1 MKQRD
6 HHYISVCIPAYNE
19 PDILTTLN
27 SLVQAATDGL
37 TTCVYV
43 LINGSKKD
51 DVETIERN
59 LKGFEEVN
67 TWIKAYSGQI
77 KFKALLDLD
86 LPVKHAGVGLARK
99 ILGDLASQ
107 NYKANKQ
114 NGVIVYL
121 DADCE
126 VKENYFQA
134 ISAFFKQ
141 SEFNAAAI
149 HFEHIINDEKE
160 QRDIIEYESH
170 LRYYI
175 LMQRYLD
182 LPFAIHTVGSSM
194 AVMSDTYLAKGGMNR
209 RKAGEDFYFMHK
221 FIKDGECGNI
231 HDTTVYPSGR
241 ISERVPFGTGR
252 AMLKYEEEGFKW
264 QTYNPEAFLIL
275 KPFLERRISF
285 YESDVDFSGLHEGLK
300 AYLASI
306 NAKEK
311 IELIKENVASLDAF
325 EKRFFQFFDAF
336 QLMKYLHFLRDEYGI
351 NDVPISEGVAWYFKY
366 VMIEEKPLTL
376 KDALLRIRKIDNKEA
391 NGN

>member
-6 HHYISVCIPAYNE
+6 HKHISVCIPAYNE
-19 PDILTTLN
+19 PNILTTLN
-27 SLVQAATDGL
+27 SLSVASVDGL
-37 TTCVYV
+37 LIEVYV

-51 DVETIERN
+51 DIAIEACN
-59 LKGFEEVN
+59 QKGFEEVKA
-67 TWIKAYSGQI
+67 WINSYSGQI
-77 KFKALLDLD
+77 KFKALIDLD

-99 ILGDLASQ
+99 ILGDLVSQ
-107 NYKANKQ
+107 NFKANKQ

-134 ISAFFKQ
+134 ISAFFEQ

-149 HFEHIINDEKE
+149 HFEHKIYDAEK
-160 QRDIIEYESH
+160 QQDIIEYELH

-175 LMQRYLD
+175 LMQQFLD

-194 AVMSDTYLAKGGMNR
+194 AVMSDTYIAKGGMNR

-231 HDTTVYPSGR
+231 HDTAVYPSGR
-241 ISERVPFGTGR
+241 TSERVPFGTGR
-252 AMLKYEEEGFKW
+252 AMLKYEVKGFEW
-264 QTYNPEAFLIL
+264 QTYNPDAFLIL
-275 KPFLERRISF
+275 KPFIERRLNF
-285 YESDVDFSGLHEGLK
+285 YELDVDFSGMHDGLK

-306 NAKEK
+306 NAKVK
-311 IELIKENVASLDAF
+311 IDLIKENVASLDAF

-336 QLMKYLHFLRDEYGI
+336 QLMKYLHFMRDEFGV
-351 NDVPISEGVAWYFKY
+351 NDVPISEGVAWYFENVIKSDF
-366 VMIEEKPLTL
+366 P
-376 KDALLRIRKIDNKEA
+376 DSFHQALESLRTFH
-391 NGN
+391 